1 MCARCEG
8 DKSIYNTNYL
18 PHVSYWTA
26 IGSVEQFGAP
36 PLHIMEPTSSI
47 TSEMIH
53 EHSHT
58 IVPMSAGSIPTPLN
72 TNDMAD
78 SSMHINPDA
87 DIDVYEEDD
96 MDEEY
101 QDIEAD
107 GTDSSG
113 DEDVDSDEDN
123 TDDGYDEIV
132 PIHRIYD
139 GVRQQTES
147 FTVDHVTPE
156 MIASGAMDMQGISWH
171 LTFHTRQEV
180 RQERLQQYIR
190 YANLGVD
197 RSKLIQLRHL
207 LAATSKNDI
216 YYSNSQNI
224 MHWCPTSRLS
234 SEVIS
239 LSGSFSHVSVTTMA
253 AKSDMLIVGGFMGEY
268 IFKCVDGKQ
277 GGVHTGLITTNPNGI
292 TNHMHIQQS
301 RSGMHQCVISSND
314 QHVRTL
320 DLSRLEIQSVFDFP
334 WAANCSST
342 SPDKRLL
349 CIVGDDPKGVIIS
362 ADSGEELCKLSGHLD
377 YSFSCAWSPC
387 GLYIATGNQD
397 CTTRIYDVRRSDKT
411 LAVLDTELSAVR
423 SLQFSNDGKCL
434 VIAES
439 ADFVHIVDMTT
450 LGRSEKLGDGSR
462 TRAAS
467 VQTIEFFG
475 EIAGVALAGHHSD
488 RLFIGNEDPR
498 IGGIMEYERYS
509 PHFRPDTHW
518 NDVAATVL

>member
-1 MCARCEG
+1 
-8 DKSIYNTNYL
+8 
-18 PHVSYWTA
+18 
-26 IGSVEQFGAP
+26 
-36 PLHIMEPTSSI
+36 
-47 TSEMIH
+47 
-53 EHSHT
+53 
-58 IVPMSAGSIPTPLN
+58 MSAGSIPTPLN

-197 RSKLIQLRHL
+197 RSKLIQEFHPKRNE
-207 LAATSKNDI
+207 KNI
-216 YYSNSQNI
+216 FKF
-224 MHWCPTSRLS
+224 R
-234 SEVIS
+234 EVIS